1 MFFKSKL
8 LLSVSLLVLLLKM
21 FYSYLLLLSGKLSVN
36 SEESEIRGGKIRVE
50 FIKGYKDNP
59 KINAMFVMKGK
70 LEDVPKLPPLP
81 FEPENIEEVKEEPE
95 FVPKNRRPSGPKQ
108 PDPYSMDE
116 SSAMLPVFIAI
127 GAFIPVLFCLCK
139 L

>member
-1 MFFKSKL
+1 M
-8 LLSVSLLVLLLKM
+8 
-21 FYSYLLLLSGKLSVN
+21 
-36 SEESEIRGGKIRVE
+36 E

-59 KINAMFVMKGK
+59 KINAMYVMKGK
-70 LEDVPKLPPLP
+70 FEDVPRLPPIP
-81 FEPENIEEVKEEPE
+81 VEPDPLEEVKEEPE

-127 GAFIPVLFCLCK
+127 GAFIPLLFCLCK